1 MDLVGDADDGALNMK
16 LSRLSIALALGAAL
30 AGCGGGNSA
39 GDPSVATISAS
50 PTRYG
55 ATMTIAIVGRNL
67 GSTELAV
74 DGRCD
79 NLTKAAGATDDAVQY
94 TCTVRTVGDLVP
106 RVRVAGGSRE
116 LGSVRAT
123 IPTPRVSVTL
133 TDGSRSGT
141 FVVELDP
148 VAAPLAVDNFLA
160 YVGTTSAASF
170 YRSTAVTYVDPTVG
184 ILMGGYTVGAA
195 GVLVAKA
202 ATRPAIALEASA
214 SRLHLRGTVGMY
226 RRGDENSATTEWFV
240 NTQNNAFLDVGSA
253 QNPAGFTIFGTV
265 VDGLD
270 IVDIAAG
277 VAVKTDLGTGFT
289 NVPDT
294 PMTISAISQTR

>member
-1 MDLVGDADDGALNMK
+1 MSMNP
-16 LSRLSIALALGAAL
+16 SRLTLTLALGVLLAA
-30 AGCGGGNSA
+30 CGGGNSA
-39 GDPSVATISAS
+39 NDPSVATMSAS
-50 PTRYG
+50 PSRYG

-67 GSTELAV
+67 GATELVV

-79 NLTKAAGATDDAVQY
+79 NLTQAAGATEDAVQY
-94 TCTVRTVGDLVP
+94 TCTVRTVGDLIP
-106 RVRVAGGSRE
+106 RLRVAGGSRE

-123 IPTPRVSVTL
+123 IPAPRVSVTL
-133 TDGSRSGT
+133 TDGARSGT

-170 YRSTAVTYVDPTVG
+170 YRTTAVTYVDPAVG
-184 ILMGGYTVGAA
+184 ILMGGYTIGAGGA
-195 GVLVAKA
+195 LAAKL

-214 SRLHLRGTVGMY
+214 SRLNLRGSVGMY
-226 RRGDENSATTEWFV
+226 RRGDANSATTEWFI

-270 IVDIAAG
+270 VVDVAAG